1 MQSEKAYQLLNKNQL
16 KNSIS
21 FQSKQQ
27 QQKKLLLLH
36 KKCEKLIMYCTVSD
50 SLTGKTRFVYFYFAD
65 QRSSYGDFCVFFA
78 KLTRQ
83 MAKILLF
90 PSHFVSI

>member
-1 MQSEKAYQLLNKNQL
+1 
-16 KNSIS
+16 
-21 FQSKQQ
+21 
-27 QQKKLLLLH
+27 
-36 KKCEKLIMYCTVSD
+36 MYCTVSD